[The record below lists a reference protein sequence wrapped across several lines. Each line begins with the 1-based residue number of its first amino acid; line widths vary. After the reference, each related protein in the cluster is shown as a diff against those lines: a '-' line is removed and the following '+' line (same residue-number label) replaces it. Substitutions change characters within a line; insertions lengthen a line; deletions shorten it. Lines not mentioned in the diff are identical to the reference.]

1 MFPSVQTTGT
11 DNSPQLMH
19 MTSVTLR
26 TLFPLPA
33 SKPSSSEGE
42 ESSNVEGQETRE
54 RMQETQT
61 QALINTPRRTGRG

>member
-33 SKPSSSEGE
+33 SKPSSSEGTPFHKE
-42 ESSNVEGQETRE
+42 KESSNVEGQETRE
-54 RMQETQT
+54 QM
-61 QALINTPRRTGRG
+61 AGNTDTGTN